1 MLFDGMPAADRRHGL
16 DVVAA
21 LRAGPGAS
29 DHDLLI
35 AGLLH
40 DCGKG
45 PRVRLV
51 HRIVWSLSLRYG
63 SWICRLTRPL
73 PTFGFGLAR
82 LRDHAELSAQIAAKA
97 GCGERA
103 VELIR
108 HQEKPIDNAGRL
120 LQAADEDN

>member
-1 MLFDGMPAADRRHGL
+1 MPAADRRHGL

-21 LRAGPGAS
+21 LRIDAGADAG
-29 DHDLLI
+29 DHDLLV

-45 PRVRLV
+45 PRVRLG
-51 HRIVWSLSLRYG
+51 HRIVWSLSRRYG

-82 LRDHAELSAQIAAKA
+82 LRDHAELSAGMAAKA

-108 HQEKPIDNAGRL
+108 HQEIPIDDAGRL